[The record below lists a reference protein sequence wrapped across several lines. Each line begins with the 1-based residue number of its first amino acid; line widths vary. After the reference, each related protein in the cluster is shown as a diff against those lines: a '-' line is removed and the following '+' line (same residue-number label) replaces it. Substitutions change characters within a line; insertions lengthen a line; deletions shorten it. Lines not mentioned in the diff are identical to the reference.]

1 MKLFK
6 HTHFLFFILMG
17 ALALL
22 ITSGTLAQGENPP
35 EQEIVRGAQIYDK
48 WFAVLG
54 MDPPTGNMPI
64 WNRQSTNT
72 RSGQDTWR
80 CSECHG
86 WDYHG
91 AQGEY
96 SSGSHFTGFPDIMTL
111 TQGLSVDEIIS
122 HLQGSK
128 DPAHD
133 FSPYLDKTDLTQVAQ
148 FLKYGTIDDS
158 QYINPVSLRALN
170 ADVQHGQDL
179 YQSTCAECHGVDG
192 KKIVFHTEGINEFLG
207 SVANRDPYRFLH
219 RTRFGTA
226 GTDMPVGI
234 SLGWTPED
242 GRDILAYSQTLPT
255 GGELT
260 SQPTQNPLSTPATLM
275 GGPAT
280 SIWKGILTGLTMFLG
295 MGIYAAFFIS
305 GFIIV
310 GVIVVTILRG
320 RSERSNRK

>member
-1 MKLFK
+1 M
-6 HTHFLFFILMG
+6 
-17 ALALL
+17 
-22 ITSGTLAQGENPP
+22 
-35 EQEIVRGAQIYDK
+35 
-48 WFAVLG
+48 
-54 MDPPTGNMPI
+54 
-64 WNRQSTNT
+64 
-72 RSGQDTWR
+72 
-80 CSECHG
+80 
-86 WDYHG
+86 
-91 AQGEY
+91 
-96 SSGSHFTGFPDIMTL
+96 
-111 TQGLSVDEIIS
+111 
-122 HLQGSK
+122 
-128 DPAHD
+128 
-133 FSPYLDKTDLTQVAQ
+133 
-148 FLKYGTIDDS
+148 
-158 QYINPVSLRALN
+158 
-170 ADVQHGQDL
+170 
-179 YQSTCAECHGVDG
+179 DG

-260 SQPTQNPLSTPATLM
+260 SEPTQNPLSTPAPLM

-295 MGIYAAFFIS
+295 MGIYAALFIS